1 MSEWVAGEVIDNIIW
16 TEQLHSLKIRADGIR
31 FVAGQY
37 TRLALDVEG
46 VRVARPYSFVN
57 APDADYLEFF
67 FNSVPNGPLSNRLL
81 AKKAGDRVWVSNQ
94 TAGFLTLSEVPEGKE
109 LLLMAT
115 GTALGPF
122 LSILNT
128 VEPWE
133 RFERIV
139 MAYAVRYANELCYR
153 KQLDA
158 LAQLHATQFTWVP
171 FVSREP
177 TDFALPGRIPPA
189 LLEGVLE
196 QRVGMRFDPAQ
207 SQVMICGNPYMVKD
221 SLEALKTRGFE
232 KNLRRKAGQVTVERY
247 W

>member
-1 MSEWVAGEVIDNIIW
+1 MSEWVAGEVIENIIW
-16 TEQLHSLKIRADGIR
+16 TEQLHSLKIRAESIN

-37 TRLALDVEG
+37 TRLALDVDG

-57 APDADYLEFF
+57 APGAQYLEFF
-67 FNSVPNGPLSNRLL
+67 FNSVPGGPLSNRLM
-81 AKKAGDRVWVSNQ
+81 AKKAGDSIWVSNKA
-94 TAGFLTLSEVPEGKE
+94 AGFLTLSEVPEGKE
-109 LLLMAT
+109 LLLLAT
-115 GTALGPF
+115 GTAIGPF

-133 RFERIV
+133 RFDRIV

-153 KQLDA
+153 KQLDV
-158 LAQLHATQFTWVP
+158 LQELHGSQFSWIP

-177 TDFALPGRIPPA
+177 TDFALPGRIPSA
-189 LLEGVLE
+189 LQEGVLE
-196 QRVGMRFDPAQ
+196 QRAGMRFDPAQ
-207 SQVMICGNPYMVKD
+207 SQVMICGNPHMVKD
-221 SLEALKTRGFE
+221 SLDALKARGFE